1 MISHYFGAEHFFFAK
16 NENQEQ
22 VKSRRGPTKKSK
34 PRVNFDNQ
42 FRLVLMT
49 NAIVFFN

>member
-22 VKSRRGPTKKSK
+22 VKSRRGPTKKKQTAS
-34 PRVNFDNQ
+34 Q
-42 FRLVLMT
+42 F
-49 NAIVFFN
+49 